1 MGIKLKALL
10 LGLLLFSAPAFAAS
24 VDGDWS
30 GSLDTPNGPVQISY
44 SFKAD
49 GATLTGSTTGPDGA
63 KLAIKDG
70 KIDGDKITFAVDI
83 DLGGTATTFKY
94 TGVVSANGIA
104 LSTDFQ
110 GQPMS
115 FTVKKTAK

>member
-1 MGIKLKALL
+1 MGNKLKALL

-30 GSLDTPNGPVQISY
+30 GSLDTPNGPVQINY

-49 GATLTGSTTGPDGA
+49 GTTLTGSTPGPDGA
-63 KLAIKDG
+63 NLAIKDG
-70 KIDGDKITFAVDI
+70 KVDGDKITFAVDI
-83 DLGGTATTFKY
+83 DLGGTPTTFKY

-104 LSTDFQ
+104 LTTDFQ

>member
-1 MGIKLKALL
+1 MGSKLKALL
-10 LGLLLFSAPAFAAS
+10 LGALLFAAPAFAAG

-49 GATLTGSTTGPDGA
+49 GTTLTGTTSGPDGS
-63 KLAIKDG
+63 KVAIKDG
-70 KIDGDKITFAVDI
+70 KIDGDKISFAVDF
-83 DLGGTATTFKY
+83 DMGGTATTFKY
-94 TGVVSANGIA
+94 TGVVSADGIA
-104 LSTDFQ
+104 LSSDFQ
-110 GQPMS
+110 GQAFN